1 MIPVPRIQEARLGG
15 APNDGASK
23 EMRALAVLL
32 VTLAGLMGCLAST
45 MASAQESGGAS
56 NDDGGSGLSSDPNDP
71 EILLREIERRR
82 LEREALSNR
91 LQRRYWAPPRGKRH
105 PRNREER

>member
-1 MIPVPRIQEARLGG
+1 M
-15 APNDGASK
+15 K
-23 EMRALAVLL
+23 ALAVLL
-32 VTLAGLMGCLAST
+32 VTLAGLLGCLAST

-91 LQRRYWAPPRGKRH
+91 LQRRYWAVPRGKHH